1 MALLPPPVVLDE
13 LEEFL
18 GPYRAAWPDLRWE
31 RRALFH
37 VTVSFLGEV
46 DDQALEMLM
55 PRLERVAGRCPP
67 LTLSFAGAGAFP
79 SGGAYA
85 RVLWTGLYGDRRT
98 LAGLAASV
106 GAAARQVCLPPGSAG
121 RGQGSAG
128 PGEHKTFRPHLTL
141 ARCRRPT
148 DVRPL
153 VEALSA
159 FAGAAWT
166 AGELQLMRSYQSP
179 QVRYETFR
187 TWPLS
192 DGPLHDRPLHDRPLH
207 DGPLHDGPSLQDG
220 GTEAVGTADD
230 SRLPGQ

>member
-1 MALLPPPVVLDE
+1 MRLFVALLPPPAVLDE

-18 GPYRAAWPDLRWE
+18 APHRAAWPGLRWE
-31 RRALFH
+31 RRELLH
-37 VTVSFLGEV
+37 VTVAFLGEV
-46 DDQALEMLM
+46 DERGVERLL

-67 LTLSFAGAGAFP
+67 LKLSFAGAGAFP

-106 GAAARQVCLPPGSAG
+106 GAAGRQVGA
-121 RGQGSAG
+121 AA
-128 PGEHKTFRPHLTL
+128 GEHKTFRPHLTL

-159 FAGAAWT
+159 FAGAPWT
-166 AGELQLMRSYQSP
+166 ARDLHLMRSHQSP
-179 QVRYETFR
+179 QVHYETFR
-187 TWPLS
+187 SWALCDPHPGALGATTGVRPAPLG
-192 DGPLHDRPLHDRPLH
+192 D
-207 DGPLHDGPSLQDG
+207 
-220 GTEAVGTADD
+220 
-230 SRLPGQ
+230 

>member
-1 MALLPPPVVLDE
+1 MFVALLPPPTVIDE

-18 GPYRAAWPDLRWE
+18 APYRAAWPDLRWE

-37 VTVSFLGEV
+37 VTVAFLGEV
-46 DDQALEMLM
+46 DEQRIEPMTS
-55 PRLERVAGRCPP
+55 RLERLAGRCPP
-67 LTLSFAGAGAFP
+67 LTLSFAGGGAFP

-85 RVLWTGLYGDRRT
+85 RVLWTGLYGDRRA

-106 GAAARQVCLPPGSAG
+106 GAAARQAGLPPGGAG
-121 RGQGSAG
+121 RGQGGAA
-128 PGEHKTFRPHLTL
+128 PGEHKPFRPHLTL

-159 FAGAAWT
+159 FAGSPWT
-166 AGELQLMRSYQSP
+166 AGALHLMRSHQTP

-187 TWPLS
+187 AWPF
-192 DGPLHDRPLHDRPLH
+192 GHRTRP
-207 DGPLHDGPSLQDG
+207 GDG
-220 GTEAVGTADD
+220 GPEAVGTADD